1 MHVEHEQ
8 VKQHDMKLCTN
19 GRLLKKRKA

>member
-19 GRLLKKRKA
+19 GREKRKA

>member
-19 GRLLKKRKA
+19 GTEKRKA